1 VKIEKEMS
9 DDVILGELGHRLSRI
24 RLDKNIT
31 QAQLA
36 AQAGVSKRTIERLES
51 GAVAAQLSGFIRVC
65 RVLGLLEKF
74 DLLVPEPVPSPL
86 AQLKYRGRERQ
97 RAWVVREP
105 GPAKRKWEWGEGT

>member
-1 VKIEKEMS
+1 MKIQKELN
-9 DDVILGELGHRLSRI
+9 DEVILEELGRRLNRI

-36 AQAGVSKRTIERLES
+36 TEAGVSKRTIERLEA
-51 GAVAAQLSGFIRVC
+51 GEVAAQLSGFIRVC
-65 RVLGLLEKF
+65 RALGLLERF
-74 DLLVPEPVPSPL
+74 DLLVPEAAPSPL
-86 AQLKYRGRERQ
+86 AQLKYRGKERQ

>member
-1 VKIEKEMS
+1 MS
-9 DDVILGELGHRLSRI
+9 DDAILSVLGSRLSRV

-51 GAVAAQLSGFIRVC
+51 GEVAAQLSGFIRVC
-65 RVLGLLEKF
+65 RVLGLLDRF
-74 DLLVPEPVPSPL
+74 DLLVPEPPPSPL
-86 AQLKYRGRERQ
+86 AQLKYRGKERQ

-105 GPAKRKWEWGEGT
+105 GPTNRKWEWGAGT